1 MTCMEGPGNIPGIE
15 KLENYIDYRFDNMDL
30 LVEALTHASFSNEN
44 GMCPFNERMEFLGDA
59 VLGLCVTAMI
69 FKMYPEEDEGTMS
82 GIKASIVCEDALYSW
97 AVKAGIPGFLRL
109 GRGLAQS
116 GGSRQPVI
124 CADAAEAVFGAVFL
138 DGGYQA
144 AEKVIGSYFKSSLEA
159 NAGVPRN
166 AKAVLQEMMEKNG
179 LGKPEYIVAE
189 KSGPP
194 HAPVFR
200 VIAFCSGDSMGEG
213 EGHTIREAE
222 RKAAEQALLCNR
234 LHKN

>member
-1 MTCMEGPGNIPGIE
+1 MTRNEGPGSIPGIE
-15 KLENYIDYRFDNMDL
+15 KLENFIDYRFENRNL

-44 GMCPFNERMEFLGDA
+44 GMCPFNERLEFLGDA

-69 FKMYPEEDEGTMS
+69 YKKFPDEDEGAMS
-82 GIKASIVCEDALYSW
+82 GMKASIVCEDALYAWS
-97 AVKAGIPGFLRL
+97 VRAGIPGLLRL
-109 GRGLAQS
+109 GRGLSQS

-138 DGGYQA
+138 DGGYGA
-144 AEKVIGSYFKSSLEA
+144 AEKVIGSYYVSSIEA
-159 NAGVPRN
+159 NVGVPRN
-166 AKAVLQEMMEKNG
+166 AKAVLQEMMEQNG

-200 VIAFCSGDSMGEG
+200 VNVFCSGGLIGEG
-213 EGHTIREAE
+213 EGRTIREAE
-222 RKAAEQALLCNR
+222 RKAAEKALSCNR
-234 LHKN
+234 LHIF